1 MAETPGLQ
9 GEWGRLESVLN
20 TFRHF
25 RDRYLLS
32 ARKAAAASPRGV
44 AGECSESP
52 LQTLPV
58 DMQLYIMSFLSPR
71 DVCQLGST
79 NHYWHEMVQDPVL
92 WRYFLLRDLP
102 SWTSVDWNS
111 LPGVELLKT
120 SFSKL
125 ADGIPNDYMAGYLKS
140 CPQSRSLKSSFPR
153 YGTMTSFFQSLITH
167 AEPRFAM
174 FGPGLEEMDDSLV
187 RRMMTSPGLLPVT
200 GISQRQ
206 IDGIGSGVSFL
217 FNNQHK
223 FNILTLYSTTRRQWS
238 VMILISRTKSGSDSG
253 RKIWS
258 RLALGLQ
265 DPGPFSKERER
276 ARAGQSNIVNRMFL
290 HEAVIGENQES
301 LQYSV
306 IPQVQ
311 EACRAVDG
319 FIYVANA
326 EAHKNHNRQDEYAH
340 ILAMT
345 DPSLGPP
352 NRPVLVLSCV
362 TRAGVKRVP
371 CVYMAH
377 ELCINLLTRPWMVQ
391 DTEVETLTGLLDGME
406 WMLGQVGIKI

>member
-223 FNILTLYSTTRRQWS
+223 FNILTLYSTT
-238 VMILISRTKSGSDSG
+238 
-253 RKIWS
+253 
-258 RLALGLQ
+258 
-265 DPGPFSKERER
+265 SKERER

>member
-1 MAETPGLQ
+1 MAENMGFQ
-9 GEWGRLESVLN
+9 GEWGRLESVLS

-25 RDRYLLS
+25 RDRYLLNP
-32 ARKAAAASPRGV
+32 RKPGTTEACLRGAV
-44 AGECSESP
+44 SDGRGQAEKCAESS
-52 LQTLPV
+52 LQELPV

-71 DVCQLGST
+71 DICQLGRTS
-79 NHYWHEMVQDPVL
+79 HYWHELVRDPVL

-102 SWTSVDWNS
+102 TWTSVDWNS
-111 LPGVELLKT
+111 LPRAELLKT
-120 SFSKL
+120 SISEL
-125 ADGIPNDYMAGYLKS
+125 ADGTPNDYMAEYLRG
-140 CPQSRSLKSSFPR
+140 CPQSRSLKSSLPR

-187 RRMMTSPGLLPVT
+187 TRMMNSPGLLPVT

-223 FNILTLYSTTRRQWS
+223 FNILALYSTT
-238 VMILISRTKSGSDSG
+238 
-253 RKIWS
+253 
-258 RLALGLQ
+258 
-265 DPGPFSKERER
+265 SKEREQ
-276 ARAGQSNIVNRMFL
+276 ARTGRSNTVNKIFL
-290 HEAVIGENQES
+290 HESDTRETQHA
-301 LQYSV
+301 LQYRV

-326 EAHKNHNRQDEYAH
+326 EAHRKHNRQDEYAH

-345 DPSLGPP
+345 DPNLGTP
-352 NRPVLVLSCV
+352 NRPLLVLSCI

-377 ELCINLLTRPWMVQ
+377 ELCINLLNRPWVVQ
-391 DTEVETLTGLLDGME
+391 DTEVETLFGLLDGME
-406 WMLGQVGIKI
+406 WILGQVGIKNF